1 MLPVSPLCLRGI
13 RAASRPNQYGLTK
26 MITTVRDFLVAELG
40 GSTFMWDVFLG
51 VLLAFGVVFLVQLL
65 FWIVSRPFR

>member
-1 MLPVSPLCLRGI
+1 
-13 RAASRPNQYGLTK
+13 

-51 VLLAFGVVFLVQLL
+51 VLLAAGVIVLVQLV
-65 FWIVSRPFR
+65 FWIVTRPFR

>member
-1 MLPVSPLCLRGI
+1 
-13 RAASRPNQYGLTK
+13 

>member
-1 MLPVSPLCLRGI
+1 
-13 RAASRPNQYGLTK
+13 

-51 VLLAFGVVFLVQLL
+51 VLLAFGVVLLLQLL
-65 FWIVSRPFR
+65 FWIVTRPFR